1 MPCAGGRCDDG
12 WAIVFGDFMRSI
24 RYLLMRVLLAAFL
37 FQHAPSLFAQSASAP
52 PAQHRPTSTPYS
64 GDLSIFETA
73 GRDERLHINKVMD
86 ILSIAPGKN
95 VADIGAGSGWFTVRA
110 ARRVTNTGTVYAVD
124 INPEALQYIDR
135 RLQKEHLQNVKT
147 ILGRADRADLPAGTI
162 DSVLLLKT
170 YHEIAEPVPL
180 LRNLRA
186 SLKPGAHV
194 GIIDRDGNGEDHGV
208 HKDVVLHEAEE
219 AGYRLLEEHD
229 DLVKADKMDYF
240 LVLGVR

>member
-1 MPCAGGRCDDG
+1 
-12 WAIVFGDFMRSI
+12 MRLR
-24 RYLLMRVLLAAFL
+24 RYLLIFALLATLL
-37 FQHAPSLFAQSASAP
+37 FQHAPILFAQSASIQ
-52 PAQHRPTSTPYS
+52 PAQNRPTSTPYT

-73 GRDERLHINKVMD
+73 GRDEKLHINKVMD
-86 ILSIAPGKN
+86 ILSIVPGKN

-110 ARRVTNTGTVYAVD
+110 ARRVTNTGTVYAID
-124 INPEALQYIDR
+124 INPDALQYIDR
-135 RLQKEHLQNVKT
+135 RVQKEHLQNVKT
-147 ILGRADRADLPAGTI
+147 ILGKADRANLPADTI

-170 YHEIAEPVPL
+170 YHEIAEPIAL

-186 SLKPGAHV
+186 SLKPGARV

-208 HKDVVLHEAEE
+208 HKDVILREAEE